1 MELKKQISNQLH
13 KNRPNLSTG
22 SSKTYTSL
30 LFNLQKK
37 LNKKENDMNWYGES
51 EDDILK
57 SLQDTNI
64 VTKKTILS
72 AYVVLEKKETSQK
85 LMMASAKIVND
96 QYTENKKSL
105 KQEKNWI
112 TAKEVIE
119 TYEQYKN
126 AKDAIV
132 KKKVINESE
141 LMLLRDY
148 MLLCFYVLNEPRRS
162 LDLAEM
168 KINKISKKGN
178 YIDKNEYVINVYKTA
193 KFRGQDRITI
203 DPEALKFIKIWKSKY
218 NPTDYLVFNNKKEQM
233 TSSQITRALNSIFDK
248 KVSVNMLRHI
258 FLSAKFKNMPS
269 VKELKDTA
277 NKMGHSVS
285 TMLEYIKE

>member
-1 MELKKQISNQLH
+1 MELKKQISNKLH

-22 SSKTYTSL
+22 SLKTYTSL

-37 LNKKENDMNWYGES
+37 LNKKENSIDWYGES

-57 SLQDTNI
+57 SLKDTNI

-193 KFRGQDRITI
+193 KFRGQDRVLINA
-203 DPEALKFIKIWKSKY
+203 EALKFIKIWKSKY
-218 NPTDYLVFNNKKEQM
+218 NPTEYLVFNNKKEQM

-248 KVSVNMLRHI
+248 KISVNMLRHI
-258 FLSAKFKNMPS
+258 YLSAKFKNMPS
-269 VKELKDTA
+269 VKELD
-277 NKMGHSVS
+277 
-285 TMLEYIKE
+285 IRFQQC